1 MSRRRPPWKR
11 SWLDSFWFNSHRI
24 FCSKRTF
31 GRIGS
36 VRREV
41 GSANGEDHG
50 MGRIIIYS
58 RVSTGSQDAA
68 NQTSNLRQ
76 MFAHAEVVEETAS
89 GGKARP
95 ALEKLVRELQSGDTL
110 VVAALDRLGRRTS
123 EILLLV
129 EDLERRGII
138 LRSIRESI
146 DFSTIAGRLV
156 CQILISVSEMER
168 RIISE
173 RTKLAL
179 AAKKKLGIVGGR
191 KPKYTQQQIEQ
202 VRTLRSQGVTLKE
215 IARGTGISISRVHQ
229 LTKRR

>member
-1 MSRRRPPWKR
+1 V
-11 SWLDSFWFNSHRI
+11 L
-24 FCSKRTF
+24 
-31 GRIGS
+31 
-36 VRREV
+36 
-41 GSANGEDHG
+41 ANGEDKR
-50 MGRIIIYS
+50 MSRIFIYS
-58 RVSTGSQDAA
+58 RVSTGGQDAA
-68 NQTSNLRQ
+68 NQTSNLKQ
-76 MFAHAEVVEETAS
+76 QFPHAEVVEEVAS
-89 GGKARP
+89 GGKSRP
-95 ALEKLVRELQSGDTL
+95 MLEKLVRELQSGDTL

-173 RTKLAL
+173 RTRLAL

-191 KPKYTQQQIEQ
+191 RRKYTDQQVIQ
-202 VRTLRSQGVTLKE
+202 VKELRAQGMKLKDVSS
-215 IARGTGISISRVHQ
+215 RTGISISRVYQ
-229 LTKRR
+229 LTKVR